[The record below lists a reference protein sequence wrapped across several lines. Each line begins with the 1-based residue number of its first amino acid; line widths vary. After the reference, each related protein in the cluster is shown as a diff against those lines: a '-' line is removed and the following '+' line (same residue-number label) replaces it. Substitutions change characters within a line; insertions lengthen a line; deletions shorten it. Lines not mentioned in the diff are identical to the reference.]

1 MLKHY
6 KRLFLKSELHLNN
19 EKSVTNLMHKISEPV
34 IIIKK
39 NKQHLRPRFQNTAAE
54 DILPVEKEIE
64 LDKNIDSN
72 PKRVETFSSLGSDND
87 TANSSAEIKGAL
99 SEDQGCCNNKT
110 DENRKKSISSLN
122 R

>member
-1 MLKHY
+1 MIIGSYYFMLKHY

-54 DILPVEKEIE
+54 DILPIEKEIAP
-64 LDKNIDSN
+64 D
-72 PKRVETFSSLGSDND
+72 
-87 TANSSAEIKGAL
+87 
-99 SEDQGCCNNKT
+99 
-110 DENRKKSISSLN
+110 
-122 R
+122 

>member
-1 MLKHY
+1 MLEHY

-54 DILPVEKEIE
+54 DILPFEKE
-64 LDKNIDSN
+64 LASDKNFDSN
-72 PKRVETFSSLGSDND
+72 LKHAETFSSLGSDND
-87 TANSSAEIKGAL
+87 TANSSAEIKGEF
-99 SEDQGCCNNKT
+99 SQDQGCCNNNT
-110 DENRKKSISSLN
+110 DENRKKNMSYLS